1 MNIDW
6 DDKEEVLAAIPNM
19 YYTYLQNLSDRLKD
33 DFDVMSAAIEHNPNA
48 FEYAGPKVKDNKT
61 LAMKAFRK
69 DGMGFLLR
77 EASPRLRD
85 DMDVVLC
92 AITADWQALHY
103 ASDRLKDDIAVVSV
117 AVYGNGRS
125 LEYVSDRLKA
135 NKRLGLLGMTHGPDG
150 GYGLAF
156 LSEELRDDKEIVL
169 CAVRNTADA
178 LKYASDRLK
187 NDPEVVTAAVMKNY
201 YSLEHASEGLRTNR
215 NFIASLVKNNS
226 SVLDV
231 IDLKFV
237 FDKDF
242 LVDVLMNDPKDIL
255 NKDQSYLRYI
265 MNKRL
270 DELMY
275 KVGKDARQFKTAT
288 EVVEETMRRK

>member
-19 YYTYLQNLSDRLKD
+19 YYVKIQNLSDRLKD
-33 DFDVMSAAIEHNPNA
+33 DFDVMNAAIEHNPNA
-48 FEYAGPKVKDNKT
+48 FQYAGPKVRDNKL
-61 LAMKAFRK
+61 LAMKAVKK

-77 EASPRLRD
+77 EASDRLRD
-85 DMDVVLC
+85 DREVVLC
-92 AITADWQALHY
+92 AITTDWQALHY
-103 ASDRLKDDIAVVSV
+103 ASDRLKDDVTVVST
-117 AVYGNGRS
+117 AAFGNGRS
-125 LEYVSDRLKA
+125 LEYASDRLKGDR
-135 NKRLGLLGMTHGPDG
+135 RLGLFGMSHGPDG

-156 LSEELRDDKEIVL
+156 LSEELRDDKEIVIT
-169 CAVRNTADA
+169 AVSNTADA

-187 NDPEVVTAAVMKNY
+187 NDPEVVTAAVMENY

-215 NFIASLVKNNS
+215 NFIASLVKKNS
-226 SVLDV
+226 SVLRV
-231 IDLKFV
+231 IDLRFV

-242 LVDVLMNDPKDIL
+242 LVDVLKDDPKDIL

-265 MNKRL
+265 MGERL

-275 KVGKDARQFKTAT
+275 KVGKDTRQFKVAT